1 MFSVLPNH
9 IGEGDSSKRTSY
21 FLYTQCSV
29 KDRDGSK
36 MQKARELGIGWK
48 IGRERR
54 EKDVDRLLEKKD

>member
-1 MFSVLPNH
+1 M
-9 IGEGDSSKRTSY
+9 EKGDSSKRTSY

-36 MQKARELGIGWK
+36 MQKARELGWK

-54 EKDVDRLLEKKD
+54 EKDVDKLVEKKD

>member
-1 MFSVLPNH
+1 MFSVLPITC

-36 MQKARELGIGWK
+36 MQKARELGWK

-54 EKDVDRLLEKKD
+54 EKDVDRLVEKKD

>member
-1 MFSVLPNH
+1 
-9 IGEGDSSKRTSY
+9 
-21 FLYTQCSV
+21 
-29 KDRDGSK
+29 